1 MLQFGTPTTL
11 AKFIAAAVT
20 VLLIGG
26 AAVALYFRR
35 IELAIAC
42 SIVGGWSIMMFFEV
56 LRAEIVDDISRDR
69 QKNAKPQSLGH
80 GPNDTP

>member
-11 AKFIAAAVT
+11 AKFIAAAIT

-35 IELAIAC
+35 IELAVAC

-56 LRAEIVDDISRDR
+56 LRAEIVDDISRSQ
-69 QKNAKPQSLGH
+69 QKLAKRYSH
-80 GPNDTP
+80 GNTPNDLP